1 MTTQKLMSPSEVNAI
16 TRALDPVDAALVH
29 INSILADPERRARC
43 RAHRAVGGFYL
54 IRCDIRLD
62 RDQAARLLTA
72 CKAAGWKSVQVVVSL
87 GSVSVTLDN
96 ENERTWQSTY
106 ERRPLTANHMEEM
119 SA

>member
-29 INSILADPERRARC
+29 INSILADPERRTRC

-54 IRCDIRLD
+54 IRCDVRLD
-62 RDQAARLLTA
+62 RDQAACLLTA
-72 CKAAGWKSVQVVVSL
+72 CKEAGWKSVQVVVSL

-96 ENERTWQSTY
+96 ENERNWQSTY
-106 ERRPLTANHMEEM
+106 ERRPLTAQPMEEL
-119 SA
+119 AA